1 MSPWRRVLT
10 RTHKFLSFLPS
21 HPHLSPVSSP
31 SFTFEGLAHVSP
43 GRESVS
49 AACACAHNAKG
60 SGRNGRRG
68 CLQYPFQDY
77 PRISRPPKRKV
88 EIIGHRRIPLHFF
101 LYFLFLFSPPLFSF
115 SHSNFGME
123 KIFIL
128 SSCIRCISFFNFW
141 KDLCKM
147 MIDHLFCIF
156 LCISTLFFFFA
167 FN

>member
-1 MSPWRRVLT
+1 METSVDPNTQVSLLSP
-10 RTHKFLSFLPS
+10 F
-21 HPHLSPVSSP
+21 LSPVSSP

-60 SGRNGRRG
+60 SGRNGRHG

-88 EIIGHRRIPLHFF
+88 EIIGQRRIPLHFF

-115 SHSNFGME
+115 SHSNFGIG

>member
-1 MSPWRRVLT
+1 METSVDPNTQVSLLSP
-10 RTHKFLSFLPS
+10 FLSAPFARFQPFVYLRRARARVSRPRKCVSRVCVRAQCQGVRQKWEAWVFTVPISGLPS
-21 HPHLSPVSSP
+21 NFEAAKEESRNNRSTPHSS
-31 SFTFEGLAHVSP
+31 A
-43 GRESVS
+43 
-49 AACACAHNAKG
+49 
-60 SGRNGRRG
+60 
-68 CLQYPFQDY
+68 
-77 PRISRPPKRKV
+77 
-88 EIIGHRRIPLHFF
+88 FF

-115 SHSNFGME
+115 SHSNFGIG